1 MGLPGWI
8 EPLLD
13 AELMRAT
20 DRWAIEDRGV
30 PSLELM
36 ERAGEGLARVV
47 AEAVPEGRIAVVCG
61 KGNNGGDGFVVA
73 RLLREAGR
81 EVDVLMIAPAEELT
95 DDARAVHDRCPGEPF
110 SAARLQG
117 ADGIVDALLGTGFS
131 GAPRDPVAGAIA
143 AINRCGVPV
152 VAADVPSGV
161 NGSTGEVEGEAV
173 RAAATVAFH
182 AGKPGLWVH
191 PGKAH
196 AGEVRVV
203 DIGIPD
209 GAPGEPTAGLIGDR
223 VLDGYPRRGAS
234 STKFDSG
241 AVVVIGGSSGMTGAP
256 SLAAAAAIRSG
267 AGYVTLGGPGS
278 LELAFSARAPVETM
292 VRNLPEEDGG
302 LAAGAL
308 EPALEALERVDAAV
322 LGPGLG
328 RRDQTAQ
335 LVRDLAA
342 RTDIP
347 LVIDADGLNAFE
359 GSGVPPRGGPTILTP
374 HEGELG
380 RLLGV
385 PSSEVK
391 ARRLHH
397 ARAAAERAQA
407 IVALKGD
414 DTLVVSPDGRFAIS
428 RGDAPALATAGTG
441 DVLSGVIAA
450 MLARGL
456 EPEQAACAGVWLHN
470 RAGQL
475 AAERHGADG
484 VIASDV
490 ISCLPRSLESGL

>member
-1 MGLPGWI
+1 MGLPGWS
-8 EPLLD
+8 EPLLG

-30 PSLELM
+30 PALALM
-36 ERAGEGLARVV
+36 ERAGEELARVA

-61 KGNNGGDGFVVA
+61 KGNNGGDGFVAA
-73 RLLREAGR
+73 RLLRDAGR
-81 EVDVLMIAPAEELT
+81 EADVLMTAPADELT
-95 DDARAVHDRCPGEPF
+95 GDARAMHDRCPGEPF
-110 SAARLQG
+110 EPRRLDGAA
-117 ADGIVDALLGTGFS
+117 GIVDALLGTGFS

-143 AINRCGVPV
+143 AINRTGVPV

-161 NGSTGEVEGEAV
+161 DASTGEVEGEAV
-173 RAAATVAFH
+173 RATATVAFH
-182 AGKPGLWVH
+182 SGKPGLWIH

-196 AGEVRVV
+196 AGAVHVV

-209 GAPGEPTAGLIGDR
+209 GAPGEPAAGLIGDR

-256 SLAAAAAIRSG
+256 SLAAGAAIRAG
-267 AGYVTLGGPGS
+267 AGYVTLGAPAS

-292 VRNLPEEDGG
+292 IRGLPESDGA
-302 LAAGAL
+302 LVPDAL
-308 EPALEALERVDAAV
+308 EPALEAAGRAGAVV

-328 RRDQTAQ
+328 RRQPTAE
-335 LVRDLAA
+335 LVTRLVPRIEA
-342 RTDIP
+342 P
-347 LVIDADGLNAFE
+347 LVLDADGLNAFE
-359 GSGVPPRGGPTILTP
+359 GAGVPPRSAPTVLTP

-385 PSSEVK
+385 PSGEVR
-391 ARRLHH
+391 AGRLHH
-397 ARAAAERAQA
+397 AQAAARQSEA
-407 IVALKGD
+407 IVVLKGD
-414 DTLVVSPDGRFAIS
+414 DTLVVTPDGRVAIS
-428 RGDAPALATAGTG
+428 RGNAPALATAGTG

-450 MLARGL
+450 LLARGL
-456 EPEQAACAGVWLHN
+456 PPEQAACAGVWLHN

-475 AAERHGADG
+475 AAERVGADG
-484 VIASDV
+484 AIAGDV
-490 ISCLPRSLESGL
+490 IGCLPEALREG